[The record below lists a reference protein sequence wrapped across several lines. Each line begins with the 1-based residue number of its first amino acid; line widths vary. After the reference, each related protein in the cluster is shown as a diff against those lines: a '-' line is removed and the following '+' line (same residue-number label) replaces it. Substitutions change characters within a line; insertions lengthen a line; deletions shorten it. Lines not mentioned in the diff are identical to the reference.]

1 MRSKVLCVSNILS
14 TAYVIYLMVYFFSGI
29 ADSSGAEAVG
39 RAFAAALVVPH
50 IILFLIGAVFGWL
63 GFILKKSWAALVAG
77 ILYAVGTLFFLA
89 YFMFGVPLLIL
100 GFIGYSKQKKLNN
113 KSKTE
118 IFESSY

>member
-63 GFILKKSWAALVAG
+63 GFILKKSWAALVCG
-77 ILYAVGTLFFLA
+77 NFIRGRHTVFSCIFYVRRSVTHTRFYRLF
-89 YFMFGVPLLIL
+89 
-100 GFIGYSKQKKLNN
+100 QTKKA
-113 KSKTE
+113 E
-118 IFESSY
+118 Q